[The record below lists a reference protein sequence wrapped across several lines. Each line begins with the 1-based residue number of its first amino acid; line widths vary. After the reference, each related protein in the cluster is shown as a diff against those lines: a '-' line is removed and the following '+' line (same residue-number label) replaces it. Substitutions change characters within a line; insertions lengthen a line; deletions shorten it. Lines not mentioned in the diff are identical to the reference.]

1 MGNREVLNDQELDFV
16 NGGRLTYTWD
26 GTTGSFG
33 VNGNNPYIL
42 VSKDAYLAYYNEV
55 KDDLS
60 ELEIV
65 KNLLKKGIIRKP

>member
-1 MGNREVLNDQELDFV
+1 MANREIMNDQDLDFV

-26 GTTGSFG
+26 GSQGSFG

-42 VSKDAYLAYYNEV
+42 LDKDAYLSYYNQV

-60 ELEIV
+60 EMEIV
-65 KNLLKKGIIRKP
+65 KNLLAKGIIKRP